1 MNAMFVYTASSCGVS
16 ASGISE
22 TAPTVPWM
30 VSSRVRP
37 VNTRMVSCCSAGVS
51 VFHDWTS
58 LDSGTFSGSQ
68 KLLTRRFQTS
78 TSLSSWMR
86 FQLMASTWLSSLTF
100 SVMSSPKKLGWF
112 LLKAYD
118 GGRAPAV
125 VRGLGLVR
133 LDRRSEHAGN
143 ATLHFRSFQREL
155 AETDVVDGLDA
166 LAPGVDLSLVDVA
179 GGGGVL
185 EEQRQRQAL
194 VHVLGSGGVGV
205 DDLLVADLVRVLVVL
220 QVVVRQVRRRVV
232 DAADLAFLADL
243 NLGRHRVDRGG
254 GVVDVGDR
262 TGRRNG
268 LQVLVVDAVLHD
280 GSLQLAPVILRGDV
294 DVREQLGNLR
304 RLRDPFPVRV
314 LVEELA
320 GRVLGLL

>member
-1 MNAMFVYTASSCGVS
+1 
-16 ASGISE
+16 
-22 TAPTVPWM
+22 M

-37 VNTRMVSCCSAGVS
+37 VKTRMVSCCSSGVS
-51 VFHDWTS
+51 VAHDCTS

-100 SVMSSPKKLGWF
+100 SIMSSPNKWGWF
-112 LLKAYD
+112 FVKAYA
-118 GGRAPAV
+118 GGRAPA
-125 VRGLGLVR
+125 
-133 LDRRSEHAGN
+133 
-143 ATLHFRSFQREL
+143 
-155 AETDVVDGLDA
+155 
-166 LAPGVDLSLVDVA
+166 
-179 GGGGVL
+179 
-185 EEQRQRQAL
+185 
-194 VHVLGSGGVGV
+194 GVGV

-262 TGRRNG
+262 AGGRNG
-268 LQVLVVDAVLHD
+268 L
-280 GSLQLAPVILRGDV
+280 
-294 DVREQLGNLR
+294 
-304 RLRDPFPVRV
+304 
-314 LVEELA
+314 
-320 GRVLGLL
+320 